1 MNASDHSFAK
11 SILIPRL
18 VPMLLW
24 CLFGLVHL
32 EAMPADPRPFDFTQP
47 DGSKVTLRLRGD
59 EFFHWHEDLEGFTVV
74 RNGEPVQFLVR
85 GDSRG
90 RLLVDNADQ
99 GGEHHHHHDHHH
111 GHHHGHHDHGHH
123 EHGDHGDRGY
133 AVQSA
138 QLEGGQMM
146 AMMAL
151 AATDDPASPDFMAG
165 GDPPPK
171 QPPPPGFT
179 AAGGVMLGTA
189 FDVAENLPTNGAP
202 PK

>member
-1 MNASDHSFAK
+1 MSSVTNEQVQQVRRARWEVWRQMAK
-11 SILIPRL
+11 DMKNHQVLA
-18 VPMLLW
+18 VELL
-24 CLFGLVHL
+24 
-32 EAMPADPRPFDFTQP
+32 RTQK
-47 DGSKVTLRLRGD
+47 DQTIAV
-59 EFFHWHEDLEGFTVV
+59 FTVV

-90 RLLVDNADQ
+90 RLLVDND
-99 GGEHHHHHDHHH
+99 GRGDEHHEHHHHH

-151 AATDDPASPDFMAG
+151 AASEDPASPDIMAT

-189 FDVAENLPTNGAP
+189 CDMAENLPANGTP